1 MLFLTGWFFNLI
13 GSFVNNKIIKRIIG
27 LIGIL
32 ILAWLAGTVSVDH
45 SADTA
50 AYMRTF
56 SMNPSTSIFES
67 GYLNLSYWFYTNGF
81 DYTTFRTVTFF
92 VFYIL
97 FYISVNALSNNPNFF
112 ILIYSFFPFLSD
124 ATQVR
129 NFFMLTFVLMACAVL
144 TKRTFSRYLLAI
156 ALIYVASLFHS
167 TGSIFY
173 LFVLLRAIHFRKI
186 YIIIPKLI
194 YIITAAGV
202 LLWATGS
209 ISLLSQYI
217 GSLSF
222 FSERNG
228 ISESL
233 QTYSAG
239 IFNVYTIPMVASYL
253 FMLHVLQI
261 IIKDK
266 MDDSTLTEK
275 DESLYLLFLIG
286 AIGIPVI
293 FSSFAF
299 ERILRNSMMCGIILV
314 TSTTTIKNLKKGDGV
329 KYILFSLS
337 IILGII
343 AEGYLYDI
351 PGMMGSYTFYI
362 LKFIQ

>member
-1 MLFLTGWFFNLI
+1 M
-13 GSFVNNKIIKRIIG
+13 
-27 LIGIL
+27 
-32 ILAWLAGTVSVDH
+32 
-45 SADTA
+45 
-50 AYMRTF
+50 
-56 SMNPSTSIFES
+56 
-67 GYLNLSYWFYTNGF
+67 
-81 DYTTFRTVTFF
+81 
-92 VFYIL
+92 
-97 FYISVNALSNNPNFF
+97 FYISLNVLSNNLNFF

-129 NFFMLTFVLMACAVL
+129 NFFMLTFVLIACAVL

-156 ALIYVASLFHS
+156 ALIYAASLFHS

-173 LFVLLRAIHFRKI
+173 LFILLRAIHFRKI

-194 YIITAAGV
+194 YIITAGGL

-222 FSERNG
+222 FSGRNG

-261 IIKDK
+261 VIKDK
-266 MDDSTLTEK
+266 IDDSTLTEK

-299 ERILRNSMMCGIILV
+299 ERILRNSMMFGIILV
-314 TSTTTIKNLKKGDGV
+314 TSNTTIKNLKKGDGV